1 MKETFCTSGR
11 SADGMLLGVVLN
23 MRPDLFKATVA
34 GVPLVDV
41 RTTML
46 DPTLPL
52 TAAEWEVCISYL
64 AFISFH
70 VSLSLKKMFHYH
82 IVTFYTSFS

>member
-1 MKETFCTSGR
+1 
-11 SADGMLLGVVLN
+11 
-23 MRPDLFKATVA
+23 
-34 GVPLVDV
+34 VPLVDV

-70 VSLSLKKMFHYH
+70 VSLSFKKNVSLSYRNFLH
-82 IVTFYTSFS
+82 